1 MHCQMFALT
10 MCSVVGCLG
19 YLVTNVHIKEAAVLR
34 IQCGLRNYLQN
45 AQYATPEM
53 S

>member
-1 MHCQMFALT
+1 

-19 YLVTNVHIKEAAVLR
+19 YLVNNVHLKEAAVLR
-34 IQCGLRNYLQN
+34 IHCGLRTYLRQV
-45 AQYATPEM
+45 QYTTQEM